1 MHSLCLLHATL
12 NRPPLARRLFKYVRF
27 ISCTGTAWKTHDRPG
42 ESQLRRTSL
51 FDEIFPE
58 EKEQAF
64 SVSPASNDDVRIIPR
79 LPLSSL
85 DHFAP
90 FSVQSRDGQHRT
102 TQRLDTS
109 GRSAPDETSSA
120 ILVFG
125 RASRSLLGE
134 DFCKVA
140 PGSGD
145 ILKGANQSQIPC
157 IFVQADLRRRA
168 SPARPRPSNVPAA
181 EPLLSYFP

>member
-1 MHSLCLLHATL
+1 MHSICLLHATL
-12 NRPPLARRLFKYVRF
+12 NRPPLAQRLFKYVRF
-27 ISCTGTAWKTHDRPG
+27 ISCTGAAWKNHERPG
-42 ESQLRRTSL
+42 ESQFRRTSL
-51 FDEIFPE
+51 FDEIFPD

-64 SVSPASNDDVRIIPR
+64 SVSPASNDDVRVIPR

-90 FSVQSRDGQHRT
+90 FSVPSRDGQHPAT
-102 TQRLDTS
+102 TQRLDAS
-109 GRSAPDETSSA
+109 GRNVPDETSSA

-145 ILKGANQSQIPC
+145 ILKGADQSQIPC
-157 IFVQADLRRRA
+157 IFV
-168 SPARPRPSNVPAA
+168 
-181 EPLLSYFP
+181 